1 MRRIV
6 GRALGGTLAGLVA
19 TLVTGTACAD
29 EPPPPVFEVSGWK
42 FTPSI
47 GVKVRAELRHEPV
60 NDRVYGDLPVLR
72 YEPVVA
78 GGEPLGDQLVLWE
91 RARLGL
97 GVEKGPLTLQLTMQ
111 DVRSV
116 GDPQAYGVL
125 AGQPTLPVTAPYE
138 AFIGLSTD
146 DGDVTFRLG
155 RQEIVL
161 GDGRLVG
168 KSDDLAT
175 GRSLDALRF
184 VARVGD
190 FDLQAFAAMLVLPGE
205 PTVSNEPSPGLA
217 PGAQL
222 YALDGTY
229 RFQPWLAFE
238 LTGLARITRQPLVDT
253 ITPSDTFVGA
263 LRVFGDHR
271 GLRYSVLGAF
281 EGGRVAQRG
290 DAVHATQL
298 AGAVAG
304 RVSWETS
311 LPWHL
316 TFGAQGAY
324 ASGGGGDRATPDLH
338 AFDPILPDTTQ
349 HFGQSGLYGL
359 SNLIEGGADVG
370 VRPIDPLDL
379 RVGYRLAAMADA
391 KGRWVTSTLQP
402 VGVSP
407 TNGSQLLGHVLSFDL
422 VAHPIEELDVG
433 ASYAAMILGDGAKN
447 AFVAAHPT
455 DGGTVVTPPDLSH
468 FAMVDV
474 AVAIP

>member
-1 MRRIV
+1 MV
-6 GRALGGTLAGLVA
+6 GRALVVTLAGLGA
-19 TLVTGTACAD
+19 TLGAQSASAD
-29 EPPPPVFEVSGWK
+29 EPPPKPVFEVSGWE

-47 GVKVRAELRHEPV
+47 GVKVRGELRHAPV
-60 NDRVYGDLPVLR
+60 NDRVYGELPVLR
-72 YEPVVA
+72 DEAVVA
-78 GGEPLGDQLVLWE
+78 GGQPLGDQLVLWE

-97 GVEKGPLTLQLTMQ
+97 GVEKGPLTLQLTLQ

-116 GDPQAYGVL
+116 GDPQAYGAL
-125 AGQPTLPVTAPYE
+125 AGQPALPVTAPFE
-138 AFIGLSTD
+138 AFIGLATE
-146 DGDVTFRLG
+146 DGDVAFRLG

-175 GRSLDALRF
+175 GRSLDAARF

-229 RFQPWLAFE
+229 RFQPWLGFE

-290 DAVHATQL
+290 SAEHATQL

-324 ASGGGGDRATPDLH
+324 ASGGSDATELH
-338 AFDPILPDTTQ
+338 TFDPILPDTTQ

-359 SNLIEGGADVG
+359 SNLIEGGGDVG
-370 VRPIDPLDL
+370 ARPIDPLEL
-379 RVGYRLAAMADA
+379 RVGYRFAAMADA
-391 KGRWVTSTLQP
+391 TGRWVTSTLQP
-402 VGVSP
+402 VGVDEAN
-407 TNGSQLLGHVLSFDL
+407 TSQILGHVASFDL
-422 VAHPIEELDVG
+422 ALHPIEELEVG
-433 ASYAAMILGDGAKN
+433 ASYALMILGDGAKS
-447 AFVAAHPT
+447 AFVAAHPS
-455 DGGTVVTPPDLSH
+455 DVGTAVTPPDFSH